1 MCERHGGRWL
11 KFSMMTY
18 RIKIYLILD
27 SGHTCV
33 SLIISLFTLKTET
46 DDMDIPKLTGYLKSC
61 DALVK
66 RVKYE
71 DNKIN
76 LFNDALH
83 NKDLIV
89 STMIYYC
96 LRKVKIRFHGI
107 SPNWNSISW
116 LRFKWSLFF
125 LSQKLKDLLFADLQ
139 EKKLP
144 VTAADQTVHILQNI
158 KDENMERFVFS
169 FFLLTW
175 MKALCVR
182 QSDNHG

>member
-1 MCERHGGRWL
+1 MRKTWWALIEIL
-11 KFSMMTY
+11 YDDIQNKN
-18 RIKIYLILD
+18 ILD

-96 LRKVKIRFHGI
+96 LR
-107 SPNWNSISW
+107 
-116 LRFKWSLFF
+116 
-125 LSQKLKDLLFADLQ
+125 
-139 EKKLP
+139 
-144 VTAADQTVHILQNI
+144 
-158 KDENMERFVFS
+158 
-169 FFLLTW
+169 
-175 MKALCVR
+175 
-182 QSDNHG
+182 